1 MKMGLNVEKVEA
13 ATRDLNINW
22 AIESAAEVESTNSTL
37 LQAAQEGA
45 PEGTVLVADH
55 QTAGRGRQGRKWI
68 DRPRADLLVSL
79 ILRPQIAAEDAGLL
93 SLLPAVAAARALAEL
108 TGEAFHTKWPNDVMA
123 DDAKVGGALAE
134 ANLEAPYVVLG
145 VGSNLLGEAS
155 SLPEKLIQPATTV
168 QDATGAAL
176 KREDV
181 LCALLQHIEQYYGLG
196 GKLAGDKLLE
206 LYRSLEITIGRQVTV
221 DRAGERIS
229 GRVQGVDDHGHLL
242 VEVGDRVMTF
252 SSGDVHIQYPL

>member
-1 MKMGLNVEKVEA
+1 MKVPDIAKVEA
-13 ATRDLNINW
+13 AMHGS
-22 AIESAAEVESTNSTL
+22 AIDWSIENATEVESTNSTL
-37 LQAAQEGA
+37 LQRAQDGA

-55 QTAGRGRQGRKWI
+55 QTAGRGRQGREWI
-68 DRPRADLLVSL
+68 DRPGADLLVSL
-79 ILRPQIAAEDAGLL
+79 ILRPQIDAADAGLL

-108 TGEAFHTKWPNDVMA
+108 TAHAFQTKWPNDIMA
-123 DDAKVGGALAE
+123 GDRKVGGVLAE

-145 VGSNLLGEAS
+145 VGINLLGQAA
-155 SLPEKLIQPATTV
+155 SLPEDLIQPATTV

-176 KREDV
+176 QREDV
-181 LCALLQHIEQYYGLG
+181 LSGLLQQIEKYYGPG

-206 LYRSLEITIGRQVTV
+206 VYRSLEITRGQQVIV

-229 GRVQGVDDHGHLL
+229 GRVQGVDDHGYLL
-242 VEVGDRVMTF
+242 VEVGDRIMIF